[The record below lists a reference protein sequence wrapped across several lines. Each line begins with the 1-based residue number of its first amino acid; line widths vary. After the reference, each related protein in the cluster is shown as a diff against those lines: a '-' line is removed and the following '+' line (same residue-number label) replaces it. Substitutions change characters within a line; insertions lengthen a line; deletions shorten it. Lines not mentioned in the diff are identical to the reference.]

1 MPCRYFSF
9 RATMDIKVKN
19 GQKPMTK
26 KSDWFPIWWWY
37 KYLQFSGK
45 RIYINWRTINR
56 SQFQKML
63 VSCLFFAVVLYVHAP
78 ISVWFLSFQQIV
90 QHEWI
95 GLSVLGRVEVKY
107 KKGGNGVPAP
117 QWGQQKPDYLPSK
130 NGAGSARNKLRF
142 WVTRPVLPEG
152 LDGTIWALK
161 VEARR
166 IRRFSMDLHLN
177 LHMK

>member
-1 MPCRYFSF
+1 MVMVWIFTVQRKEDLSIEEPSIDLNLKNACLLSF
-9 RATMDIKVKN
+9 
-19 GQKPMTK
+19 
-26 KSDWFPIWWWY
+26 
-37 KYLQFSGK
+37 L
-45 RIYINWRTINR
+45 
-56 SQFQKML
+56 
-63 VSCLFFAVVLYVHAP
+63 CCCAVCACVHAP
-78 ISVWFLSFQQIV
+78 ISVWFLSLQQIV